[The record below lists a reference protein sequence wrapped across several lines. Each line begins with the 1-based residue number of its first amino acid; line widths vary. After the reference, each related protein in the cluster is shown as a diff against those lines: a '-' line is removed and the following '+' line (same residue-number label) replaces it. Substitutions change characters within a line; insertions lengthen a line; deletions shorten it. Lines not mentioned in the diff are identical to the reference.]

1 MTQLIFQNLVIP
13 GAVVGAENPLPFFRD
28 PIENMPV
35 RALDSLPEDK
45 RSCLGW
51 QTGFRVLP
59 YRMQD
64 GYTRERSPM
73 TFRSVVLENEYLR
86 AVFLPE
92 VGGRLYSLVWKPL
105 NRELLHCNPVFQPAN
120 LAIRNAWF
128 SGGIEWNVGQFGHT
142 FSTCSPVFAARIR
155 DAQGE
160 PGLRLYE
167 YERAKGLFWQVDFY
181 LPDGLPFLLAYSRVV
196 NPNDAETSMYWWTN
210 IAVNEGKDVRVLAPA
225 KDAIYLG
232 VEEGE
237 HAFGLT
243 EMPGLPSLNG
253 TDGTYALNSTF
264 ANEFFFQCEES
275 PMPWEA
281 ALDGQGQGFVEAS
294 TPRLGYRKLFVWGSH
309 AGGRHWQEFLSEPG
323 QAYLEIQG
331 GLAPTQVHGLPMP
344 GRTAWDWTQAFG
356 FLQADPVKVHS
367 SDWNAAWQEAGTAL
381 HARLDPAKLA
391 GIEQSY
397 RELAGQTPE
406 EIFVRGSGWGALEAQ
421 RRKTARGLIPVPA
434 GLDFPTDTLTGEQRK
449 WLALSESG
457 ALPRQDPLTLPGEWM
472 VQPEWEALLEGSLQ
486 TAGGRSWNAL
496 LHLGV
501 MRMERFDSS
510 GAEAAW
516 LESIELQPSA
526 WAYRNLA
533 VLALR
538 RKDPERSREYYERA
552 WELASRTEVPPAGL
566 AVEYLSML
574 QETGQANR
582 GMEVYSMLP
591 ASVRRAERVQILRG
605 QFALALGDL
614 QAVEEVLGIEY
625 AGVREGETVLS
636 DLWFE
641 LQARR
646 SAQKSGRIL
655 DEALRREVRKACPP
669 PGRIDFRS
677 FNEA

>member
-1 MTQLIFQNLVIP
+1 MTTISFQNLVIP
-13 GAVVGAENPLPFFRD
+13 GAAVGPENPLPFFRA
-28 PIENMPV
+28 PIENLPV
-35 RALDSLPEDK
+35 RALDSLPQDK
-45 RSCLGW
+45 RAHLGW

-64 GYTRERSPM
+64 GYTRERGPM
-73 TFRSVVLENEYLR
+73 TFRSVVLENEFLR

-128 SGGIEWNVGQFGHT
+128 SGGIEWNIGQFGHT

-155 DAQGE
+155 GAQGD
-160 PGLRLYE
+160 PGLRIYE
-167 YERAKGLFWQVDFY
+167 YERTKGLFWQVDFY
-181 LPDGLPFLLAYSRVV
+181 LPEGLPYLLAYTRAV
-196 NPNDAETSMYWWTN
+196 NPNEGEASMYWWTN
-210 IAVNEGKDVRVLAPA
+210 IAVNEGKDVRVLSPA
-225 KDAIYLG
+225 KEAIYLG
-232 VEEGE
+232 MEEGE

-243 EMPGLPSLNG
+243 EMPGLPSLKG
-253 TDGTYALNSTF
+253 DDGTYALNSSF
-264 ANEFFFQCEES
+264 ANEFFFQCEGQA
-275 PMPWEA
+275 MPWEA

-344 GRTAWDWTQAFG
+344 GRTTWDWTQAFG
-356 FLQADPVKVHS
+356 FLQADPARVHS
-367 SDWNAAWQEAGTAL
+367 ADWNEAWQTADAAL
-381 HARLDPAKLA
+381 QANLTPTQLADLEQACRAR
-391 GIEQSY
+391 
-397 RELAGQTPE
+397 AGQAPE
-406 EIFVRGSGWGALEAQ
+406 EIYVRGAGWGALEA
-421 RRKTARGLIPVPA
+421 RRRSAASGLMPAPA
-434 GLDFPTDTLTGEQRK
+434 GLDFPADTLGVEQRK
-449 WLALSESG
+449 WLALAEKG
-457 ALPRQDPLTLPGEWM
+457 ALPEQDPLALPGEWM
-472 VQPEWEALLEGSLQ
+472 VQAEWETLLEGSLQ
-486 TAGGRSWNAL
+486 QEGGRSWAAL

-501 MRMERFDSS
+501 MRMERYDSS

-516 LESIELQPSA
+516 LESVQLQPSA

-538 RKDPERSREYYERA
+538 RNEPERSRAYYERA
-552 WELASRTEVPPAGL
+552 WELAARADAPPAGL

-574 QETGQANR
+574 QETGQASR
-582 GMEVYSMLP
+582 GMQVYKQLP
-591 ASVRRAERVQILRG
+591 ASAQRAERVQILRG

-614 QAVEEVLGIEY
+614 EAVEEVLAIEY

-641 LQARR
+641 LQAQRT
-646 SAQKSGRIL
+646 AQQSGRAL

-669 PGRIDFRS
+669 PARIDFRS